1 MRHIT
6 LATSLAL
13 AVAATLS
20 SLPAKA
26 EFGGPLVENGQCRQM
41 STYNPNNMW
50 YYWAPCPSHESGHGR
65 PTRIIKVTNG
75 GVGSGIGRGGIHH
88 TTRHHG

>member
-6 LATSLAL
+6 LAASLAL
-13 AVAATLS
+13 ALAATLS

-26 EFGGPLVENGQCRQM
+26 EFGGPLEENGQCRQF
-41 STYNPNNMW
+41 NPTNANHEF
-50 YYWAPCPSHESGHGR
+50 YYWAPCPSHEGGHGR

-75 GVGSGIGRGGIHH
+75 GVGSGIGRHTIHKH
-88 TTRHHG
+88 KS